1 METKQT
7 VAQYIGR
14 NTNKYFNIPS
24 YQRGY
29 KWGEINER
37 GTCAAS
43 ILVDDILNALKN
55 KKANYFIQGVT
66 VYENGSDIYLIDGQQ
81 RTTTLFVL
89 LNLLFDEQEKK
100 EYLFF
105 NDDFKLKY
113 HIRKTTEEYL
123 RASFLNG
130 IKHNATSQ
138 DQSFLHQ
145 ASIEML
151 KILDKEDF
159 PLKNFK
165 DYLLNNVVLFYI
177 EIPQEHATKAF
188 TMLNGAKAFM
198 TTDELVKSSFLCEA
212 SKVEIK
218 EFASNSLEDTLGNM
232 KAQIGADWQITML
245 RSRYARQW
253 DKWMYWWNQAEV
265 KTFFQSDNNPMG
277 WLLTYFYNT
286 ESTHKDYSNA
296 PNMVAATF
304 KNFQNDF
311 IKDSKTA
318 KANFERLRKLQ
329 KTFEDIYNDSIVY
342 NYLGLSLIFS
352 KPSNRSSVIGFFI
365 ENFKNKEIIKEYTLL
380 LLINITYKENYDK
393 EQVQEKLDNLLD
405 LLSLSDVYNSDAK
418 EPAFRV
424 LFLLNVLATNDRG
437 IKFEFYYEEIGKGLV
452 SFYKQRSLEHIWPKS
467 KVVYQKEKDTFSV
480 NEKNQEVLFNESNTS
495 SILFRNMFKE
505 GTSEHCIGNLLFLH
519 KNDNSMFSAKIPED
533 KKLVYFNLEKPI
545 YSRNLLHT
553 MSAFAVTEWNKEK
566 VYENVVALKNN
577 TITKVENLFKEILA

>member
-7 VAQYIGR
+7 VSQYIGK
-14 NTNKYFNIPS
+14 NTNKYFNIPA

-29 KWGEINER
+29 KWGELNENS
-37 GTCAAS
+37 TCAAS
-43 ILVDDILNALKN
+43 ILVDDILSALEN
-55 KKANYFIQGVT
+55 KKENYFIQGVT
-66 VYENGSDIYLIDGQQ
+66 VYENGSDVYLIDGQQ

-105 NDDFKLKY
+105 KDDFKLKY
-113 HIRKTTEEYL
+113 HIRKATEEYL
-123 RASFLNG
+123 EASFLNG
-130 IKHNATSQ
+130 TTHNAKSQ

-145 ASIEML
+145 ASQEMQ
-151 KILDKEDF
+151 KILHRKNFPIEDF
-159 PLKNFK
+159 R

-177 EIPQEHATKAF
+177 EIPQEQATKAF
-188 TMLNGAKAFM
+188 TMLNGSKAFM

-218 EFASNSLEDTLGNM
+218 EFSSNSLEDTLGNM

-265 KTFFQSDNNPMG
+265 KTFFQSAHNPMG

-286 ESTHKDYSNA
+286 ESSHSSYSNE
-296 PNMVAATF
+296 PNEVASTF

-342 NYLGLSLIFS
+342 NYLGLALIYTKLS
-352 KPSNRSSVIGFFI
+352 DHSTIIVFFI
-365 ENFKNKEIIKEYTLL
+365 ENFKNKNKIKKYTLL
-380 LLINITYKENYDK
+380 LLIDITYKEGYDK
-393 EQVQEKLDNLLD
+393 EGAQVKLDNLLN
-405 LLSLSDVYNSDAK
+405 LISLPDVYNSDAK

-452 SFYKQRSLEHIWPKS
+452 SFYKNRSLEHIWPKS
-467 KVVYQKEKDTFSV
+467 KIVYQKEGNSFSV
-480 NEKNQEVLFNESNTS
+480 NEKNQEVFAESGTS
-495 SILFRNMFKE
+495 NILFRNKFKE

-519 KNDNSMFSAKIPED
+519 KNDNSVFSAKVPED
-533 KKLVYFNLEKPI
+533 KKMVYFNLEKPI

-553 MSAFAVTEWNKEK
+553 MSAFAVTEWSKEK
-566 VYENVVALKNN
+566 VFENVVTLKNN
-577 TITKVENLFKEILA
+577 TITKVENLYKEILA